1 MLNKVGLE
9 NGQSKLEGGGGG
21 SERFHTIMG
30 DESIR
35 NNVS

>member
-1 MLNKVGLE
+1 MLNKVRLE

-21 SERFHTIMG
+21 GEVFHTIMG